1 MSWNYR
7 VMKQQTDKGVSYFEM
22 VETYYDAQGKV
33 ISASDGKN
41 LLAQERVQDILWV
54 VSELQEAFKK
64 PIIKENEAGR
74 LVELSEAEVEAEMNV
89 VEELLEEYKEDYQN
103 GISSLEVYESQVQE
117 CKNVMELLRKMAGGN
132 HEIEIPKTQG

>member
-1 MSWNYR
+1 MNWNYR

-41 LLAQERVQDILWV
+41 LLMHERVQDILWV
-54 VSELQEAFKK
+54 VTELQKAFEK

-74 LVELSEAEVEAEMNV
+74 LVELTEAEVEEEMKA
-89 VEELLEEYKEDYQN
+89 VEELLKEYKEDYQE
-103 GISSLEVYESQVQE
+103 GISSLDIYKGQVQE
-117 CKNVMELLRKMAGGN
+117 CQDVMDMLRKMAGGIQKN
-132 HEIEIPKTQG
+132 EIPKTQG

>member
-64 PIIKENEAGR
+64 PIIKENEVGR